1 MFQKKVGINGLGGG
15 GIGGLKKTIIKP
27 KSGGIASLIQKK
39 TALTVK
45 SAEEEDDQPE
55 NQEAKQTQDEQQLPK
70 ASEVQKDQEN
80 DEDTTKGPSGGSFG
94 GLKKG
99 VGGIGGLKKT
109 IIKPKPGGMG
119 GLM

>member
-45 SAEEEDDQPE
+45 STEEEDDQPE
-55 NQEAKQTQDEQQLPK
+55 N
-70 ASEVQKDQEN
+70 
-80 DEDTTKGPSGGSFG
+80 
-94 GLKKG
+94 
-99 VGGIGGLKKT
+99 
-109 IIKPKPGGMG
+109 
-119 GLM
+119 